1 MVKEYDNYLLESIAE
16 IPEKIVNFFQMIID
30 TIVMVIEALKTF
42 YDMLV
47 EFDERVIQ
55 MADSCGTSEFTGMP
69 VHEAIST
76 FRYLT
81 GDVAFYMIY
90 MTVLFGCLFTIYKLF
105 ILLYTAIDI
114 LVEKVTGETI
124 SGNIS
129 GLISKFLN

>member
-1 MVKEYDNYLLESIAE
+1 MVKEYDNYLLDSIAE
-16 IPEKIVNFFQMIID
+16 IPEKIINFFQMIID
-30 TIVMVIEALKTF
+30 TILLVVEALKTF

-47 EFDERVIQ
+47 DFDKRIIA

-69 VHEAIST
+69 VVEAIST

-90 MTVLFGCLFTIYKLF
+90 FTVMFGCLFTIYKLMC
-105 ILLYTAIDI
+105 LLYTAVDL
-114 LVEKVTGETI
+114 LVEKITGNSL

-129 GLISKFLN
+129 GLLSKFLN